1 MSGVDEDKLRAAV
14 LAALRIPAARYQPD
28 LKLGDLEEWD
38 SLGHLELISQLESTF
53 GVTFNLEDIPQL
65 DSLAAI
71 RMRLREPR

>member
-14 LAALRIPAARYQPD
+14 IAALRIPAERYQPD